1 MFHSVDGGWSE
12 GNKFYFV
19 LLENKEDIQR
29 HTVTWFGNDKRL
41 ETKEDGLKIGYAS
54 HDGNK
59 KVLWKNYAVIT
70 IRNGVRVAVLL
81 SIFTGLRK
89 WYVNITM
96 FHLQQF
102 EQSHQIWRISNFV
115 IKRKLFIFIP

>member
-70 IRNGVRVAVLL
+70 IRNGVRVAVIL
-81 SIFTGLRK
+81 SIFTRLRK

-96 FHLQQF
+96 FHL
-102 EQSHQIWRISNFV
+102 
-115 IKRKLFIFIP
+115 

>member
-81 SIFTGLRK
+81 SI
-89 WYVNITM
+89 
-96 FHLQQF
+96 LQDLENDMWMLQCF
-102 EQSHQIWRISNFV
+102 ICNNSNHQICITSHFV

>member
-59 KVLWKNYAVIT
+59 KFYEKIM
-70 IRNGVRVAVLL
+70 RSLL
-81 SIFTGLRK
+81 YEMGLE
-89 WYVNITM
+89 
-96 FHLQQF
+96 LQ
-102 EQSHQIWRISNFV
+102 
-115 IKRKLFIFIP
+115 LY

>member
-59 KVLWKNYAVIT
+59 KVLWKNYAVIINT
-70 IRNGVRVAVLL
+70 WLDQKQYYIMNNY
-81 SIFTGLRK
+81 SDLR
-89 WYVNITM
+89 WFN
-96 FHLQQF
+96 
-102 EQSHQIWRISNFV
+102 
-115 IKRKLFIFIP
+115 